1 MRRIG
6 FDSRLTY
13 YRTGGISAYMRRL
26 PPALASIDHE
36 NQYTIFQSRK
46 EDCPPVITFRHVPLW
61 TPPHHRLERL
71 SLSVELS
78 RFNLDVFHSPDF
90 IPPYRGAKRH
100 VITVHDLTFL
110 HYPQY
115 LTEQSRRYYNDQI
128 EAAVKH
134 ADHILTVSESAKA
147 DLMTM
152 LNVPEAKITVQPH
165 GVDHQ
170 VYKPLPVEVLH
181 TTQKKFNLSPGYILF
196 VGTIEPRKN
205 IEGLLQA
212 YQHLLASIPDAP
224 PLVLVGHKG
233 WLIDEAVKRIEQA
246 QNVRWIQNAE
256 DEDMPALYN
265 LAQVLV
271 LPSFYEGFGMPA
283 LEAMA
288 CGVIPVVSNRSSL
301 PEVVGDVGLQINPD
315 DKSTITDA
323 LCRILTAN
331 EDWLQKQREAAI
343 YCAKQYI
350 WERSAKIALSV
361 YEGVCAS

>member
-26 PPALASIDHE
+26 LPALASIDHE
-36 NQYTIFQSRK
+36 NQYTIFHSRK
-46 EDCPPVITFRHVPLW
+46 EDYPPVVNFRRVPLW
-61 TPPHHRLERL
+61 TPAHHRIERL
-71 SLSVELS
+71 ALSVELA

-90 IPPYRGAKRH
+90 IPPHRGAKRH

-115 LTEQSRRYYNDQI
+115 LTEDSRRYYNDQI

-165 GVDHQ
+165 GINHQ
-170 VYKPLPVEVLH
+170 EYKPLPVETLH
-181 TTQKKFNLSPGYILF
+181 ATRKKFELPNSYILF

-205 IEGLLQA
+205 IQGLLQA
-212 YQHLLASIPDAP
+212 YQHFLASIPDAP
-224 PLVLVGHKG
+224 PLVLVGRKG
-233 WLIDEAVKRIEQA
+233 WLIDETVKRIEQA
-246 QNVRWIQNAE
+246 PNVRWIQNA
-256 DEDMPALYN
+256 DDADLPALYN
-265 LAQVLV
+265 LARMLV

-288 CGVIPVVSNRSSL
+288 CGVIPVVSNHSSL

-315 DKSTITDA
+315 NHMTITDA
-323 LCRILTAN
+323 LCRVLTAD
-331 EDWLQKQREAAI
+331 EDWRQKQREKAI
-343 YCAKQYI
+343 YRAKQYT
-350 WERSAKIALSV
+350 WEQSARIARSV